1 MKLKCLSSRK
11 WMIKLPTYLKLAH
24 ITYNG
29 MCEQE
34 RVGFLFDQERAATL
48 IPEIT
53 ARMEAIRLEIEPE
66 LPTRQPLKSELSK
79 MTPPKLQFKKDGTP
93 SKRAEDWFDKIY
105 DCKRE
110 GVWQGEK
117 NGKLYLLPHHEPII
131 TPLQMTLSN
140 GDQIKEWLLD
150 LGWTPLY
157 FNFKQKKNK
166 HGKMEKVREN
176 GRLVKTSPKLQENGK
191 ICPGL
196 VALGEKAAIVKPYL
210 EWLTLRHRRSQIQGW
225 LDNPRLEIDGRLGAT
240 ASGLTNTKRQKHSVV
255 VNVPRVSSTL
265 GEEMRGLFIV
275 PPGKVLVGYD
285 ASSLEDR
292 VKAHYLYPID
302 GGELAAKVAEGSYDP
317 HQESADVWRLPRDR
331 SKNGNYALQYLCMP
345 PTLAKTLGCS
355 LAEAEEYHKLYWELN
370 WSLDEFVNQVK
381 RSWVNNNRKFVRTID
396 HSKIY
401 TRAEHSI
408 ANGVMQSTGAKIM
421 DVSYAILRKDL
432 EKTKIKA
439 ERYIYS
445 HDEYQWGVEPSAAE
459 EFGEMGCESIRKA
472 GRFFKLKC
480 EMDAEYM
487 IGSSWAECH

>member
-1 MKLKCLSSRK
+1 
-11 WMIKLPTYLKLAH
+11 MIKLPTYLKLAH

-93 SKRAEDWFDKIY
+93 SAMAEKWFDKLSDDIDFSGRWHGLKGSTWY
-105 DCKRE
+105 T
-110 GVWQGEK
+110 
-117 NGKLYLLPHHEPII
+117 LPYHHPII

-157 FNFKQKKNK
+157 YNFKQKKNQ

-176 GRLVKTSPKLQENGK
+176 GKLVKTSPKLQENGK

-225 LDNPRLEIDGRLGAT
+225 LDNPRLAIDGRLGAT

-317 HQESADVWRLPRDR
+317 HQESADAWGMPRSR
-331 SKNGNYALQYLCMP
+331 AKNGNYALQYLCMP

-355 LAEAEEYHKLYWELN
+355 LQEAEEYHKLYWELN

-381 RSWVNNNRKFVRTID
+381 RAWVNNNKKFVLTID
-396 HSKIY
+396 RSKIY
-401 TRAEHSI
+401 TRAEHSV
-408 ANGVMQSTGAKIM
+408 ANCVMQSTGAKIM
-421 DVSYAILRKDL
+421 DVSYAILRKKL
-432 EKTKIKA
+432 SETKIDAK
-439 ERYIYS
+439 RVIYQ
-445 HDEYQWGVEPSAAE
+445 HDEYQWEVEESAGE
-459 EFGEMGCESIRKA
+459 EFAEMGNESIRAA

-480 EMDAEYM
+480 EMDSEAK
-487 IGSSWAECH
+487 IGKSWAECH

>member
-1 MKLKCLSSRK
+1 
-11 WMIKLPTYLKLAH
+11 MIELPTYLKLAH

-29 MCEQE
+29 MCEQG
-34 RVGFLFDQERAATL
+34 RTGFLFDKEKAEGL

-53 ARMEAIRLEIEPE
+53 KRMEVIREEIEPE

-93 SKRAEDWFDKIY
+93 SARCIEWFDTIAKKHPLATVY
-105 DCKRE
+105 VATK
-110 GVWQGEK
+110 GNWTGE
-117 NGKLYLLPHHEPII
+117 LPHHEPII
-131 TPLQMTLSN
+131 EELQMTLSN

-157 FNFKQKKNK
+157 YNFKQKKNK

-176 GRLVKTSPKLQENGK
+176 GKLVKTSPKLQENGK

-225 LDNPRLEIDGRLGAT
+225 LDNPRLEVDGRLGAT

-255 VNVPRVSSTL
+255 VNVPRVTSTL

-275 PPGKVLVGYD
+275 PEGKVLVGYD

-302 GGELAAKVAEGSYDP
+302 GGELAAKVAAGSYDP
-317 HQESADVWRLPRDR
+317 HQESADAWGMPRSR
-331 SKNGNYALQYLCMP
+331 AKNGNYALQYLCMP

-355 LAEAEEYHKLYWELN
+355 LQEAEEYHKLYWELN

-381 RSWVNNNRKFVRTID
+381 RSWVQNNKKYVLTID
-396 HSKIY
+396 RSKIY

-408 ANGVMQSTGAKIM
+408 ANCVMQSTGAKIM

-472 GRFFKLKC
+472 GRFFKLNC